1 MSDTQVNLAD
11 IEAIGDVLDWL
22 AEQSDSLTVEAA
34 IALAAALGDIGK
46 KVAMA
51 KALCETQAKKLL
63 DGQPI
68 KVGDTVYVEKDT
80 GKWRP
85 NQPRIRNVIVG
96 RSIYDDNGE
105 RIDDT
110 TEVARRAVS
119 LMYDMFVSPSQMP
132 KAGAMKT
139 LGIAN
144 ADVADWEKTGSELKA
159 L

>member
-1 MSDTQVNLAD
+1 MTTQQVTLAD

-22 AEQSDSLTVEAA
+22 CEQSDSMTTETA
-34 IALAAALGDIGK
+34 IGLAAALGDLGK

-51 KALCETQAKKLL
+51 KSLCETQAKTLL

-85 NQPRIRNVIVG
+85 NQPRIRNVIVT
-96 RSIYDDNGE
+96 RAIYDENGE
-105 RIDDT
+105 RIADAQD
-110 TEVARRAVS
+110 VARRAVS
-119 LMYDMFVSPSQMP
+119 LMYEMFVSPSQMP
-132 KAGAMKT
+132 KAGAMKA
-139 LGIAN
+139 LGIKN
-144 ADVADWEKTGSELKA
+144 DDVADWEKTGSELKA